1 MNVDEQAA
9 AMARGLYNHIWANFD
24 LIERGQE
31 IVFKPVHPIDR
42 RILQAVL
49 YYMYTTRTFNQ
60 IVVMSHQY
68 SIIHD
73 KMFSMRMCDK
83 VYDTFPPGNI
93 YEKIYY
99 ISAFIAEL
107 VFFSS
112 MIDPNTK
119 FYKAEALWCRIY
131 ESKIRVDLFHR
142 GGLDALAEHSEG
154 LSDRFVRTYV
164 DHSEL
169 VDQQLLTPE
178 FKETVRHMTAM
189 SFTFPQEDIVDFEE
203 LAETFRKMEL
213 ASEAE
218 DRQQGA
224 PLGEQE
230 AQESSGES
238 EESEE
243 SAEDQSKSEKSSDS
257 DFDEPVRRNKSLK
270 RHYGKSD
277 SPTDELGPP
286 KAAKAKVELE
296 EKEEEEKEE
305 APQPGPSGG
314 RSTRRRAALKEPKDI
329 PQSKPGKSTDAE
341 SSKTKSEKGESAEGS
356 KSLKRGYGKSGKADD
371 DDDDLGP
378 PPASRAKIGLEK
390 RKRLKKLEK
399 QVLMIRTNEYQQ

>member
-73 KMFSMRMCDK
+73 RMFSRRMCEK
-83 VYDTFPPGNI
+83 VYDAFPPGNVF
-93 YEKIYY
+93 EKIYY

-119 FYKAEALWCRIY
+119 FYKAEALWCSIY
-131 ESKIRVDLFHR
+131 ESRIRVDLHNHR
-142 GGLDALAEHSEG
+142 GLDALAEYSEG
-154 LSDRFVRTYV
+154 LSERFVRTYV
-164 DHSEL
+164 DHTEL
-169 VDQQLLTPE
+169 VDDQLLTLE
-178 FKETVRHMTAM
+178 FRETVRRMTAM

-230 AQESSGES
+230 AQGSSG
-238 EESEE
+238 ESEE
-243 SAEDQSKSEKSSDS
+243 SAEDQPKSEKSSDS
-257 DFDEPVRRNKSLK
+257 DFDEPVRRDKSLK
-270 RHYGKSD
+270 RDYGKSG
-277 SPTDELGPP
+277 SPTDELSPP
-286 KAAKAKVELE
+286 KATKAKVELE
-296 EKEEEEKEE
+296 KEEEGKEE
-305 APQPGPSGG
+305 VPQQGPSGG
-314 RSTRRRAALKEPKDI
+314 RPVRRRAALREPKDI
-329 PQSKPGKSTDAE
+329 PQSKPGKSTDTE
-341 SSKTKSEKGESAEGS
+341 SSKTGSEKGESAEGS

-371 DDDDLGP
+371 DLGP
-378 PPASRAKIGLEK
+378 PPASRAKIELEK
-390 RKRLKKLEK
+390 KKKAKKGGKTSSDDSDE
-399 QVLMIRTNEYQQ
+399 